1 MFSLDMRIFIMLLY
15 FYIPCTTQNAVEVE
29 KVEMTKNVLLLQA
42 SNTELNAKVDSLNK
56 IIEANKKTKKELQV
70 RNYLILLDHYL
81 FHLVRILVAS
91 SYYAQVKK
99 AHVVANLQQTCSNAV
114 PTTSQLQDVFALLVP
129 SLLTACYKAFEL
141 HKLVTSCSSKLL
153 SFCNLKICE

>member
-81 FHLVRILVAS
+81 F
-91 SYYAQVKK
+91 
-99 AHVVANLQQTCSNAV
+99 
-114 PTTSQLQDVFALLVP
+114 
-129 SLLTACYKAFEL
+129 LLTVVSL
-141 HKLVTSCSSKLL
+141 SQNLSSKFLL
-153 SFCNLKICE
+153 CTGKKSARCSKPAADL